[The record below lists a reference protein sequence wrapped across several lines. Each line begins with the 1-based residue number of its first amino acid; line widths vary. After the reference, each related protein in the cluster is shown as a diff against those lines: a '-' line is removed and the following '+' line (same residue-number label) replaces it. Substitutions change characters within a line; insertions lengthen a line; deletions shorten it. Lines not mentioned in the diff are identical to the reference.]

1 MCWLTHYL
9 ATTDQPPNAR
19 RYFLPP
25 GYLPTTYYVRTDQ
38 TNEVPP
44 YCLLSTY
51 YLLSTYDLPIYY
63 LLALAT
69 AY

>member
-1 MCWLTHYL
+1 ML
-9 ATTDQPPNAR
+9 AYSLPTCYRPGTQRSR

-51 YLLSTYDLPIYY
+51 YLLGTYDLPIYY
-63 LLALAT
+63 LLALTT